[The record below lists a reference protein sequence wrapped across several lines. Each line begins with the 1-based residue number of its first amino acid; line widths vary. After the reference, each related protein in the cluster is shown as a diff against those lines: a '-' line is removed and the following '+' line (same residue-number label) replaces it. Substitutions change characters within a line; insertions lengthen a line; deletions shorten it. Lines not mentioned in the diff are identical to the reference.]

1 MSDSRQNQPAR
12 WPYYALAA
20 ICCITLIALIY
31 VLTSSPEKRHL
42 EPATEI
48 RAAINVASLP
58 YEERMDAPMEE
69 GVKRIDYA
77 IIRAL
82 QDAHVPTSAIKLIA
96 VEQQRFGDE
105 TFHFQQ
111 LRIESALRAEDLV
124 APIAAG
130 LLQWSDKTSLTKLS
144 DQIYRV
150 TFNGVET
157 HLLKFT
163 KTSDTAGADNSA
175 VSQDIG
181 GHLTIVIDDLGESIS
196 AAHSLAGLSYPV
208 TFAIWPR
215 SSYAKEIGQVA
226 SAVSREIIIHQPM
239 EPISADAKPGPGA
252 VYVTMT
258 PDEIRE
264 TIRTNLKLVPGA
276 VGLNNH
282 MGSKFTQKREA
293 VRAVALE
300 AKKSGLFVLDSM
312 THAKSVFFDEA
323 KRQGLIAFRRNVFI
337 DNVKEVPSTLHQL
350 KKAERIALAKGTAI
364 AIGHPYPTTLL
375 ALQEWEKQ
383 RNKKVA
389 VVKLSELLN
398 F

>member
-1 MSDSRQNQPAR
+1 MSDSRKNLPAR
-12 WPYYALAA
+12 WPYYVLGL
-20 ICCITLIALIY
+20 ICCITLVALIY
-31 VLTSSPEKRHL
+31 VLTGTSETRH
-42 EPATEI
+42 ADSAAEI
-48 RAAINVASLP
+48 RVPVNIASLP

-77 IIRAL
+77 ITQAL

-105 TFHFQQ
+105 VFHFQQ
-111 LRIESALRAEDLV
+111 LRIESAFRAEDLV
-124 APIAAG
+124 APIAAA
-130 LLQWSDKTSLTKLS
+130 LLQWSDKANLTKLS
-144 DQIYRV
+144 KKIYRV

-157 HLLKFT
+157 HLLRFT
-163 KTSDTAGADNSA
+163 QTSGTADADENA
-175 VSQDIG
+175 ATQDIG